1 MSFWFWHGLRRGIQ
15 STRYPRAPE
24 SARGITPGRP
34 VDTNFASA
42 AEALQAAAQCP
53 VDAITSQGE
62 QTFVDLAACIHCQR
76 CHFGGPR
83 PLQWSGD
90 FEWAQ
95 LPRVKD
101 THDPLPGYFQGSVH
115 IMVVDAGD
123 CGACLREV
131 KQLNNPLYNM
141 HRLGMFFTATPRT
154 ADVLLVVGPVTTNMR
169 GPLLK
174 TYEAM
179 PDPKRVLAA
188 GTCAITGNIFGT
200 TFASA
205 GGLGTILPVDLEIPG
220 DPPPPLAILHSLLV
234 VTGRKPPAPR
244 SNDQWTV
251 RTQGPGCRRRGTDAV
266 LNS

>member
-15 STRYPRAPE
+15 STRYPRVLE
-24 SARGITPGRP
+24 SAPGITPGRP
-34 VDTNFASA
+34 VATSFASA
-42 AEALQAAAQCP
+42 AESLQAAAQCP
-53 VDAITSQGE
+53 VNAITSRGE
-62 QTFVDLAACIHCQR
+62 LTFVDLAACIHCER
-76 CHFGGPR
+76 CHFGSPSTLR
-83 PLQWSGD
+83 WDPD

-101 THDPLPGYFQGSVH
+101 AHDPLPGAFHRSLQ

-154 ADVLLVVGPVTTNMR
+154 ADVLLVVGPVTANMR

-174 TYEAM
+174 TYDAM
-179 PDPKRVLAA
+179 PGPKRVLAA
-188 GTCAITGNIFGT
+188 GACAITGSVFGT

-205 GGLGTILPVDLEIPG
+205 GGLGSLLPVDLEIPG
-220 DPPPPLAILHSLLV
+220 NPPPPLAILHSLLV
-234 VTGRKPPAPR
+234 VTGRKPPLPR
-244 SNDQWTV
+244 PNGNWTSPDGT
-251 RTQGPGCRRRGTDAV
+251 TQLPSSGT
-266 LNS
+266 